1 MTTPI
6 DDPLARLAEYCA
18 GRRIGYVCADPGI
31 GVFGTK
37 GASVHVQAVVRAMRR
52 AGAMVEIFAAK
63 TGGQAPADLADVPV
77 HALPTRPKTD
87 DAGRRLTAAG
97 REAALL
103 AADARAG
110 EVIAAAGH
118 FDLLYQ
124 RYSLFSAAPA
134 ETARAAGTQVVV
146 EVNAPLIDEHAT
158 HRGLAHHDEAHS
170 VLQRVIAAADLAV
183 CVSEPVRTWLTGL
196 HPGARAVVVP
206 NGADVHRIT
215 PRGRPRLAGDPVTL
229 GFVGTLKPWHG
240 VEALV
245 EAAAPLLAGEC
256 GVPVHLLIVG
266 DGPLAEQVDE
276 RARRGGITDHIT
288 RTGAVNPADIPG
300 LLHQMDIGL
309 APYPAEAET
318 YFSPL
323 KALEY
328 LAAGLPVVASA
339 VGQLPTLIQHEQTGL
354 LVPPSDPTALRQA
367 LARLIASPDVR
378 ARYGRAGRERAVRRH
393 SWERAVAQTMAALP
407 ASRTKGGISPEV
419 AA

>member
-1 MTTPI
+1 MTAHI
-6 DDPLARLAEYCA
+6 DDPLASLAEHCA
-18 GRRIGYVCADPGI
+18 GRRIAYVCADPGI
-31 GVFGTK
+31 GIFGTK

-52 AGAMVEIFAAK
+52 AGAVVEIFAAK
-63 TGGQAPADLADVPV
+63 TGGRAPADLVDVPV
-77 HALPTRPKTD
+77 HGLPSQPKTD
-87 DAGRRLTAAG
+87 DEGHRLTAAG

-103 AADARAG
+103 AADAQAG

-134 ETARAAGTQVVV
+134 ETARAAGTQVML

-158 HRGLAHHDEAHS
+158 HRTLAHYDEAHS

-183 CVSEPVRTWLTGL
+183 CVSEPVRTWLTAL
-196 HPGARAVVVP
+196 HPDARAVVVP

-215 PRGRPRLAGDPVTL
+215 PRDQPRLAGETVTL

-256 GVPVHLLIVG
+256 RVPVHLMIVG

-276 RARRGGITDHIT
+276 RARREGITDHIT
-288 RTGAVNPADIPG
+288 RTGAVNPAQIPG

-323 KALEY
+323 KVLEY

-367 LARLIASPDVR
+367 LVRLIASPEVR
-378 ARYGRAGRERAVRRH
+378 ARYGHAGRERAVRRH
-393 SWERAVAQTMAALP
+393 SWEHAVAQTMAALP
-407 ASRTKGGISPEV
+407 PQTKGGLSTEV